1 MESAMYNT
9 FFARPAA
16 YSPLADGGSPCTSEP
31 PKTPD
36 AHCDGTGSPSH
47 ESRLLEKSSTKAQD
61 KDQQDGNEPKSNKK
75 KDWMM
80 NAHFQLFIVF
90 GP

>member
-36 AHCDGTGSPSH
+36 AHCDGAKSSAPPGTGGPSH

-75 KDWMM
+75 KD
-80 NAHFQLFIVF
+80 
-90 GP
+90 